1 MKRIKRKP
9 GKFEVIDLFTAL
21 GREHGFKVSE
31 DDDAREF
38 MGLVKSSLKDSFEDT
53 KLLHGKRVEA
63 LFAHVAGALGG
74 CKLVK
79 QEDSGAVFT
88 SDDNLQPPDYLLV
101 LKTGERILVE
111 VKNCHFPS
119 FRTPFPIQNDYIQRL
134 ENYAEL
140 TGASL
145 KFALFFSQYNK
156 WVLLSKSSFT
166 AHKTK
171 HAITFIEAMARNEM
185 SIIGDRMIGT
195 KPPLSVVFVA
205 DPEKEALI
213 TEDDQA
219 KFVIAGI
226 KFYCGGEEIINDT
239 EKNIA
244 FYLAQ
249 FGKWAESEGEALF
262 EGDRLI
268 GVKLDYKPEHEE
280 EMENSR
286 QQGFGIIGDLSSMV
300 STAYKQHTVYEQRVI
315 ALDSAADPEVFS
327 VEIPEGYKG
336 DKLPLWQIELRPNT
350 DWSLALPK
358 DL

>member
-1 MKRIKRKP
+1 MKRIKRNP

-74 CKLVK
+74 CKFIK
-79 QEDSGAVFT
+79 QEDSGEIFT
-88 SDDNLQPPDYLLV
+88 DDENLQPPDYLLI
-101 LKTGERILVE
+101 LKTGERIFVE
-111 VKNCHFPS
+111 VKNCHFPNFKS
-119 FRTPFPIQNDYIQRL
+119 PFSIQNDYIQRL
-134 ENYAEL
+134 ENYSEL
-140 TGASL
+140 TGAPL
-145 KFALFFSQYNK
+145 KFAVFFSQYNK

-205 DPEKEALI
+205 NPEKEAFI

-219 KFVIAGI
+219 KFIISDI
-226 KFYCGGEEIINDT
+226 KFYCAGEEITNDT

-244 FYLAQ
+244 FYLVQ
-249 FGKWAESEGEALF
+249 FGKWAESEGEAIF
-262 EGDRLI
+262 DGDRLA
-268 GVKLDYKPEHEE
+268 GVKLDYQPEHEE
-280 EMENSR
+280 EMENAR
-286 QQGFGIIGDLSSMV
+286 QQGFGIIDHLSSMV

-315 ALDSAADPEVFS
+315 ALDTAADPEVFS

-350 DWSLALPK
+350 DFSINI
-358 DL
+358 